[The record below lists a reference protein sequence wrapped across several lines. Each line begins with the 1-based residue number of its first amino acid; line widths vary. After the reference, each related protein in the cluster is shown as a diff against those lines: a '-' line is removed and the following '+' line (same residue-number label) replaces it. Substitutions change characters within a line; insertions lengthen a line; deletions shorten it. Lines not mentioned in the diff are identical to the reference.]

1 MHLICTFFAL
11 VMNFYMLYNVNIRKF
26 KTNKLLTLVKKS
38 KYGASG

>member
-26 KTNKLLTLVKKS
+26 KQTS
-38 KYGASG
+38 